1 MHQLTVAEI
10 VIIVAVTIGAITDM
24 RTTKIYNWLTF
35 PTAIAGLVINSMQ
48 NFSGAGFSLNGA
60 GLAVCGWL
68 LAVFIMCL
76 PKPSQKIAFGD
87 VKLMGAVGACLGAA
101 KWCICWFYFSLTYGL
116 IALVLIAR
124 AIPKDQIKGF
134 WLMFKTFFTAGID
147 LSDTVDT
154 SQMDEARKKKIPIG
168 PAIAIGTYLGI
179 FFDKP
184 LLQFLGLHLN

>member
-1 MHQLTVAEI
+1 MHQLSPSEI
-10 VIIVAVTIGAITDM
+10 LILVAVTIGAITDM

-35 PTAIAGLVINSMQ
+35 PTAILGLVINAMQ
-48 NFSGAGFSLNGA
+48 NFNGSGFSLSGL
-60 GLAVCGWL
+60 GLAVGGYV

-76 PKPSQKIAFGD
+76 PKPSAKIAFGD

-101 KWCICWFYFSLTYGL
+101 RWCICWFYFSLTYGL
-116 IALVLIAR
+116 IALLLIAR

-134 WLMFKTFFTAGID
+134 WLMFKTFFTAGVD
-147 LSDTVDT
+147 LSSTIDTTQV
-154 SQMDEARKKKIPIG
+154 DEARKKKIPIG

-179 FFDKP
+179 FCEKP